1 MSKQPNHQAD
11 ISNGNWGTPGTN
23 KTWDQAQGN
32 RGTQM
37 NPNQGP
43 EGSAQ
48 QPSGQPGGASGT
60 NHGKR

>member
-32 RGTQM
+32 RGKQM
-37 NPNQGP
+37 NPNQRP
-43 EGSAQ
+43 EGQAQ
-48 QPSGQPGGASGT
+48 QSSNSQGGPSGT
-60 NHGKR
+60 HENRK

>member
-32 RGTQM
+32 RGKQM
-37 NPNQGP
+37 NPNQRPDGQGP
-43 EGSAQ
+43 RPATDPAAAGGSH
-48 QPSGQPGGASGT
+48 PT
-60 NHGKR
+60 KR

>member
-1 MSKQPNHQAD
+1 MSKQPNHEAD

-37 NPNQGP
+37 NPNQRPGSP
-43 EGSAQ
+43 PQQSTSDRGSAK
-48 QPSGQPGGASGT
+48 GT
-60 NHGKR
+60 NNDKR